1 MTDTVV
7 LKAEQREVGSKH
19 AAKVRALGKLPGVV
33 YGHKQES
40 KAIAVEYKALLDAL
54 HHGHRLFEM
63 EVDGTK
69 ETLLVKDVQ
78 FDHYG
83 KDVIHADFMRVDLTE
98 KAHVTVSII
107 LKGDAPGASKGGV
120 VETEMDHVEM
130 NCLVTSIPET
140 IDVSIRRL
148 EVGDSICAKD
158 VKLPMGA
165 ELLSDPDAV
174 VVHCVA
180 KKKAMEQPEED
191 ADASQEPEM
200 IREKKTEEQD

>member
-1 MTDTVV
+1 MTDTMV

-19 AAKVRALGKLPGVV
+19 AAKVRAQGKLPCVV

-69 ETLLVKDVQ
+69 ETLLVQDVQ

-98 KAHVTVSII
+98 KVHVKVSIV
-107 LKGDAPGASKGGV
+107 LKGDAPGATKGGV
-120 VETEMDHVEM
+120 IETEMDHVEM

-140 IDVSIRRL
+140 IDVSIRGL

-158 VKLPMGA
+158 IKLPIGA
-165 ELLSDPDAV
+165 ELLSQPNAV
-174 VVHCVA
+174 IVHCVA
-180 KKKAMEQPEED
+180 KKKAMEQPDDTEE
-191 ADASQEPEM
+191 SQEPEM
-200 IREKKTEEQD
+200 IREKKTDDQE

>member
-19 AAKVRALGKLPGVV
+19 AAKIRALGKLPGVI
-33 YGHKQES
+33 YGHKQEP
-40 KAIAVEYKALLDAL
+40 KAIAVEYKAFLDAL
-54 HHGHRLFEM
+54 HHGHRLFDM

-98 KAHVTVSII
+98 KAHVTVSIV
-107 LKGDAPGASKGGV
+107 LKGDAPGAVKGV
-120 VETEMDHVEM
+120 VETEMDHVEI

-140 IDVSIRRL
+140 IDVSIRNL
-148 EVGDSICAKD
+148 EVGDSIYAKD
-158 VKLPMGA
+158 VKLPFGA

-174 VVHCVA
+174 IVHCVA
-180 KKKAMEQPEED
+180 KKKAMEQPEEESD
-191 ADASQEPEM
+191 SPQEPEM
-200 IREKKTEEQD
+200 IREKKSDDQD